1 MNNKDDIISILNA
14 INEINKKPKQKKKIN
29 TNLENSI
36 PKLTQNLG
44 IPPDVDKLILE
55 AEKFKRLSTTS
66 SDTILSQ
73 NYAIANDKEEPLI
86 LKNEVLDSNQIENLK
101 ITELNNIVNNLAEE
115 KKKLLEKIKTLK
127 KEKILQLETTISA
140 EEQEV
145 TKSLESST
153 KEQLNAIY
161 KQVEKQRQLFL
172 DLKKYSIKIERES
185 NIFKENYERLIIE
198 NNELKIKL
206 KISKDQITNYENN
219 KTNLLAVL
227 DQLNEI
233 LSKNNIVGISP
244 QKSSTEGSNQK
255 QTSKT
260 ELID

>member
-14 INEINKKPKQKKKIN
+14 INEINEKPKQKKKIK

-73 NYAIANDKEEPLI
+73 NYAIAKNKEEPLI
-86 LKNEVLDSNQIENLK
+86 LKNEILDSNQIENLK

-244 QKSSTEGSNQK
+244 HKSSTEGSNQK
-255 QTSKT
+255 ETSKI